1 MMRIRLRLAGVMAVV
16 AMLSAACSSSGETVS
31 SSTTVAEVQP
41 VSIELVSYPSFP
53 TTVLA
58 PNQVVLD
65 RLAGE
70 YVATLDGAT
79 PEMERFLFGE
89 VPVQVFDDLF
99 SGADEIDDA
108 TARWLLHLSGYFGG
122 RWLRGEIAAA
132 QPDALLVGFSQEPTA
147 ESYGAS
153 MALAQEAIDT
163 STADEA
169 TFLVFARSS
178 LFDTPPVEPDG
189 EVRRGLTDSF
199 GYNAG
204 YNLQIL
210 EAPPAGLETP
220 DRFQISCSGL
230 LRCTY
235 ATPRLPAVAALEP
248 VEDALNGGNPAYAA
262 LAAELQ
268 PVQDAAV
275 PRGRSV
281 WSSGLSVQGFSQAS
295 YDQLLEV
302 SSSFLE
308 TVQASALTMV
318 EGTVEADEAAA
329 RVGARAV
336 AAMTVWLD
344 AYTAGLI
351 NGAGA
356 LELPAFRT

>member
-1 MMRIRLRLAGVMAVV
+1 MRTASRLVGVVVLATFA
-16 AMLSAACSSSGETVS
+16 ATACSSSGGSAT
-31 SSTTVAEVQP
+31 SSTTIAEVP
-41 VSIELVSYPSFP
+41 AVSVQLADHPTFP
-53 TTVLA
+53 TTVIT
-58 PNQVVLD
+58 PDQVVLD
-65 RLAGE
+65 RLAGD
-70 YVATLDGAT
+70 YVAALDGAA

-89 VPVQVFDDLF
+89 VPVRVFDDLF
-99 SGADEIDDA
+99 SGAGEIDDA
-108 TARWLLHLSGYFGG
+108 TARWLLYLSGYYGG

-147 ESYGAS
+147 ESFGTS
-153 MALAQEAIDT
+153 MGLAQEAVEV
-163 STADEA
+163 SAADA
-169 TFLVFARSS
+169 PTVLAFARSS
-178 LFDTPPVEPDG
+178 LFDTPPATPDG

-210 EAPPAGLETP
+210 EAPPEGLATP

-235 ATPRLPAVAALEP
+235 ATPRLPAVATLRP
-248 VEDALNGGNPAYAA
+248 VEDALNGGDAAYAA

-281 WSSGLSVQGFSQAS
+281 WSSGLSVQGFPQSA

-318 EGTVEADEAAA
+318 KATVQADEAAA

-351 NGAGA
+351 NGAGVIA
-356 LELPAFRT
+356 LPTFGS